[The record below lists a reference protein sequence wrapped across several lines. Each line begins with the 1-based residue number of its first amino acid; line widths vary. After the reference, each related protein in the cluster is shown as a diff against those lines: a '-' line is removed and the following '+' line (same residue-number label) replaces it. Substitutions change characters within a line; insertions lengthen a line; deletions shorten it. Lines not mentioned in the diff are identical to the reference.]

1 MIGSG
6 VINYGDEFKKD
17 MEEGHWDLS
26 KVDMDKLSGSH
37 AALVFG
43 QMNEPPGARL
53 RVALS
58 GLTVAEN
65 FRDSGDGGKEILF
78 FIDNIFRFTQA
89 GSEVSALLGRMPSAV
104 GYQPTLASEMGAL
117 QERITSTKYGSI
129 TSVQAIYVPADDLT
143 DPAPAT
149 TFNFLDATDRKSVV

>member
-1 MIGSG
+1 MGERTREGNDLLREMIGSG

-65 FRDSGDGGKEILF
+65 FRDSGDGG
-78 FIDNIFRFTQA
+78 
-89 GSEVSALLGRMPSAV
+89 
-104 GYQPTLASEMGAL
+104 
-117 QERITSTKYGSI
+117 
-129 TSVQAIYVPADDLT
+129 
-143 DPAPAT
+143 
-149 TFNFLDATDRKSVV
+149 